1 MIKKF
6 LSLIVVG
13 MLLGANAYAKP
24 VLLACLDEDPSPGS
38 TSNDYFSLDFDNN
51 KYRYLGMLVKANK
64 CALGD
69 CSELTKANRNLPLIY
84 DKASYVSIGVEDQD
98 QYTFNKKDLSLTW
111 ASYYMSEIGSSKTFK
126 KVNTIYYY
134 SCKKIIKLPY

>member
-38 TSNDYFSLDFDNN
+38 TSNDYFSLDFDN
-51 KYRYLGMLVKANK
+51 
-64 CALGD
+64 D
-69 CSELTKANRNLPLIY
+69 
-84 DKASYVSIGVEDQD
+84 
-98 QYTFNKKDLSLTW
+98 
-111 ASYYMSEIGSSKTFK
+111 
-126 KVNTIYYY
+126 
-134 SCKKIIKLPY
+134 